1 MLSLREQK
9 KRLRAGYNHRRCALS
24 RLEWVRMSA
33 AIRVRLEQSRLF
45 QDAEVLLTYVSAKDN
60 EVDTHALIDDALAA
74 GKEVL
79 VPVPAEKSGEIGWS
93 QLHHLGDLVGVRF
106 GLLEPAPDKVD
117 LVQPPLQGLCIV
129 PGIAFT
135 RSGYRLGYGGGYYDR
150 FLADFQGVSIGLAF
164 EIQVTHSLPVEEHD
178 YPVRYVLTE
187 SDWYERNK
195 DTEPGL

>member
-79 VPVPAEKSGEIGWS
+79 VPVPRKIGGERSGASSWRSRGG
-93 QLHHLGDLVGVRF
+93 QF
-106 GLLEPAPDKVD
+106 GLWA
-117 LVQPPLQGLCIV
+117 GRI
-129 PGIAFT
+129 
-135 RSGYRLGYGGGYYDR
+135 R
-150 FLADFQGVSIGLAF
+150 
-164 EIQVTHSLPVEEHD
+164 
-178 YPVRYVLTE
+178 
-187 SDWYERNK
+187 
-195 DTEPGL
+195 